1 MNHVEKAKELQ
12 KESYESIIAEK
23 DAIIKELSAKLAHAT
38 AIINRNDT
46 NTGISTAATPINEKK
61 VIPNTRRGSGKAK
74 GGQPGH
80 EKHMLSAFD
89 ESEITQISEHE
100 LDLSVEDCDKYHGEL
115 FDTGEVE
122 NKDEFD
128 VKVTVIKHRHKYHV
142 YECKDCGYRVRLP
155 IEKTLKELNQYG
167 CNLQATALSLMV
179 TGNVAINKV
188 RMLIHG
194 MTSGQMLPSEG
205 YICKLY
211 KRAALA
217 LTRILDRPE
226 MPVDTVVAIIYWM
239 IRLIMIRQIV
249 LHEIYGDE
257 TISYYTAHRK
267 KDLESLLK
275 DNVLPLLTEENTVM
289 HDHNKVNYNG
299 AFAFKNIECNQHLER
314 DLQKVADD
322 NPEHTWLKK

>member
-1 MNHVEKAKELQ
+1 MIYSNSKRVDSERMASEILQLKDRILGYQESIKGLRRSLNHVEKAKELQ

-128 VKVTVIKHRHKYHV
+128 V
-142 YECKDCGYRVRLP
+142 
-155 IEKTLKELNQYG
+155 
-167 CNLQATALSLMV
+167 
-179 TGNVAINKV
+179 
-188 RMLIHG
+188 
-194 MTSGQMLPSEG
+194 
-205 YICKLY
+205 
-211 KRAALA
+211 
-217 LTRILDRPE
+217 
-226 MPVDTVVAIIYWM
+226 
-239 IRLIMIRQIV
+239 
-249 LHEIYGDE
+249 
-257 TISYYTAHRK
+257 
-267 KDLESLLK
+267 
-275 DNVLPLLTEENTVM
+275 
-289 HDHNKVNYNG
+289 
-299 AFAFKNIECNQHLER
+299 
-314 DLQKVADD
+314 
-322 NPEHTWLKK
+322 